1 MSALTSGNTIT
12 CLWIWV
18 SKMSHWKS
26 PFLITEG
33 TLKANLFI
41 LSPLEN
47 FPLSPQWCLLRYR
60 IITWFSMI
68 SPLDQE
74 LPEDRGVVY
83 YLSVASWWD
92 IKFDKL
98 VTTWRDLKQKAL
110 GWHLGPKPKRSYDC
124 TLSAFRTV
132 APSNFSLGVWGE
144 VFPLYPSPTSMIPWK
159 QYTRRCFINNNYEL
173 IRSPFFS
180 LTARKLRTKVNTQN
194 HPYFVPRCWY
204 H

>member
-47 FPLSPQWCLLRYR
+47 YPLSPQWCLLRYR

-68 SPLDQE
+68 SPMDQE

-98 VTTWRDLKQKAL
+98 VTTWKDLKQKVL
-110 GWHLGPKPKRSYDC
+110 GWHLGTQTQKKLWLYLECFQDSGTFKLFIGC
-124 TLSAFRTV
+124 MGWSF
-132 APSNFSLGVWGE
+132 PSVSITNEHDSLE
-144 VFPLYPSPTSMIPWK
+144 AIHKKMLY
-159 QYTRRCFINNNYEL
+159 
-173 IRSPFFS
+173 
-180 LTARKLRTKVNTQN
+180 
-194 HPYFVPRCWY
+194 
-204 H
+204 